1 VSDATVVAQIAV
13 ANAPCSYGAFEETVG
28 QDPAVPDAIQL
39 LDDVAAAGYAGIDL
53 GPVGYLGDAAQLP
66 ERLSQRG
73 LSLAGGYLAL
83 SFGEPTRLRAEMGG
97 LTALLDTFDLG
108 SKSDP
113 PPRPTLAAAGKP
125 AGLLAPPAS
134 LEEAWSDRQWSTFAD
149 GLALV
154 ATACRERG
162 YEPTFHHHIG
172 SDIET
177 PQQIDR
183 MLELSDI
190 DLCLDTG
197 HLVVAGGDPV
207 EAIQR
212 WGERINHV
220 HLKDGDTAAIRR
232 LQDEHAPTDELW
244 RARVFCRLGA
254 GDLGCAEFVDAL
266 LAIGFAGWLVV
277 EQDIFP
283 EPASVAGRAAS
294 DQQASRAFL
303 SQRGL

>member
-1 VSDATVVAQIAV
+1 MFAKIAV

-28 QDPAVPDAIQL
+28 RDPTVPDATAL
-39 LDDVAAAGYAGIDL
+39 LDDVSAAGYAGIDL
-53 GPVGYLGDAAQLP
+53 GPVGYLGDEVELP

-83 SFGEPTRLRAEMGG
+83 SFGEPTRLRAEMGQ

-108 SKSDP
+108 SKSAP

-125 AGLLAPPAS
+125 TGLLAPPAS
-134 LEEAWSDRQWSTFAD
+134 LDRTWSVRQWDTFAD
-149 GLALV
+149 GVALV
-154 ATACRERG
+154 ATVCRERG

-172 SDIET
+172 SDIES

-183 MLELSDI
+183 LLELSDVDI
-190 DLCLDTG
+190 CLDTG

-207 EAIQR
+207 QAIRR

-220 HLKDGDTAAIRR
+220 HLKDGDTAEIRG
-232 LQDEHAPTDELW
+232 LQEDHAPTDELW

-254 GDLGCAEFVDAL
+254 GDFRCAEFVDAL
-266 LAIGFAGWLVV
+266 LASGYAGWLVV

-283 EPASVAGRAAS
+283 EPASMAGQAAR
-294 DQQASRAFL
+294 DQQASRTFL
-303 SQRGL
+303 SERGL